1 MIFGTLFPSN
11 HPATGNFTVN
21 GTEYFERILRQI
33 RFVPCSRAFRY
44 ENKEEF
50 AEKSQILINRKPFR
64 KVD

>member
-44 ENKEEF
+44 ENKRGIRRK
-50 AEKSQILINRKPFR
+50 KSNIDNWETVPLS
-64 KVD
+64 